1 MSDYG
6 GTWLL
11 GLGIT
16 IVFAAS
22 MGHIDGSVQV
32 CGLQIANDLVNTDE
46 AAAVGQAAD
55 PGRQDLDAGLHD
67 RRRASS
73 PTPRST

>member
-11 GLGIT
+11 GLGVT

-46 AAAVGQAAD
+46 AAAVGQAAH
-55 PGRQDLDAGLHD
+55 PGREDLDARLHG
-67 RRRASS
+67 RRR
-73 PTPRST
+73 RRRLR